1 MYNQAKQTK
10 QTHNLLQMSTHTPP
24 PQISPLPV
32 KFIHRPTCMLRI
44 GATTSLVTISVAVSF
59 FYTEK
64 NREN

>member
-10 QTHNLLQMSTHTPP
+10 QTHNLLQMSNHTPP
-24 PQISPLPV
+24 PSRKIYT
-32 KFIHRPTCMLRI
+32 PTHVLRI